1 MRAYEVM
8 LIIDTG
14 VDDEVV
20 QKVIKRTADQIVSL
34 GGTLGRTEKWGRR
47 KLAYEIKTD
56 KKKHNDGY
64 YTLIEFTAEPVQIK
78 ELDRTLRLTDELVRH
93 KVLLVPKAGTGRSL
107 AAPPALDDI
116 PSGGGRDRDRD

>member
-20 QKVIKRTADQIVSL
+20 QKVIKRTAEQIVTL

-78 ELDRTLRLTDELVRH
+78 ELERTLRLTDELVRH
-93 KVLLVPKAGTGRSL
+93 KVLLVPTAGAGRSL
-107 AAPPALDDI
+107 AAPPALEDI

>member
-20 QKVIKRTADQIVSL
+20 QKVIKRTTEQIVSL

-93 KVLLVPKAGTGRSL
+93 KVLLVPTAATGRSL